1 MLYFHP
7 PAGAWPPTQGASG
20 AYVSSASNLVILRN
34 GTTHLTFQGIS
45 WQHTRSTV
53 ITTATGAVVSDITI
67 DSCTVANSGG
77 GGISLIGYRNIVTD
91 SKVFNIASTGI
102 SVKGGLHRS
111 LTRGDNLVRGNEIH
125 HYAQWYRTY
134 QPGILWAGVGN
145 TYSLNHIHDA
155 PHNGEC
161 VLRSFVLS
169 YLVGLA
175 LLCGQEFWAG
185 EMRRPVTQLDTSQRS
200 SKRCAV
206 GTTSCLNPM

>member
-1 MLYFHP
+1 MIATCRRNAGMLYFQP
-7 PAGAWPPTQGASG
+7 PAGTWPANQAISG
-20 AYVSSASNLVILRN
+20 AYVSSSRNLLVLQN

-53 ITTATGAVVSDITI
+53 IASATGAVVSDITI

-77 GGISLIGYRNIVTD
+77 GGISLIGYRNVVKNTKI
-91 SKVFNIASTGI
+91 FNIASTGV

-111 LTRGDNLVRGNEIH
+111 LTRGDNLVKGNEIH

-155 PHNGEC
+155 PHNGE
-161 VLRSFVLS
+161 F
-169 YLVGLA
+169 A
-175 LLCGQEFWAG
+175 LQYVASSWDIGYTNFSLCWLHRDSGRW
-185 EMRRPVTQLDTSQRS
+185 
-200 SKRCAV
+200 K
-206 GTTSCLNPM
+206 